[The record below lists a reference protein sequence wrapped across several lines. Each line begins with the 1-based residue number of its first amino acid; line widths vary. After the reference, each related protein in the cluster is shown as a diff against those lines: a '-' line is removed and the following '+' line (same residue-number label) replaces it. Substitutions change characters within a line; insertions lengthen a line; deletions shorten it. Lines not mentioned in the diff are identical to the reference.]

1 MALKESNKDR
11 RRRLKDQ
18 NLTEWIPLKNLAK
31 KESEAD
37 VFEVINYWKP
47 LENLAKKESEKDLT
61 KL

>member
-1 MALKESNKDR
+1 MALKESNKA
-11 RRRLKDQ
+11 RRRLKDK

-61 KL
+61 NL